1 MGLFKNIVGKALDIL
16 KPALTAINPA
26 LGIAAGFVSG
36 LMKGE
41 NPLKA
46 GLSAAMDLIPGASV
60 AKNLFNNFPGK
71 SLLEGMGG
79 NSLVSGLL
87 DQASKPGQITDIAQ
101 DLLKA
106 NKEKGLSDQSLRN
119 AQELFAKR
127 MAETAVA

>member
-1 MGLFKNIVGKALDIL
+1 MGLFKNVLGKALDIL

-41 NPLKA
+41 NPLQA
-46 GLSAAMDLIPGASV
+46 GLGAAMDLFPGASV
-60 AKNLFNNFPGK
+60 AKNLLNKFPG
-71 SLLEGMGG
+71 SNFLEGMGG

-87 DQASKPGQITDIAQ
+87 DKLKGKNQVT
-101 DLLKA
+101 DLLSDVVKA
-106 NKEKGLSDQSLRN
+106 NEKQGLSEQSLRN
-119 AQELFAKR
+119 AAELFAKR

>member
-1 MGLFKNIVGKALDIL
+1 MGLFKDVLGKALDII

-41 NPLKA
+41 NPLQA
-46 GLSAAMDLIPGASV
+46 GLGAAMDMFPGASV
-60 AKNLFNNFPGK
+60 AKNLLNNFPGK

-87 DQASKPGQITDIAQ
+87 DKVSKPSQVT
-101 DLLKA
+101 DLLTDVMKA
-106 NKEKGLSDQSLRN
+106 NTEKGLSEQSLKN